1 MSSACVY
8 YVASLVDTIYIYKQ
22 TSRMTNMKTQYTFTW
37 ITRSL
42 LILTGLAGLASLMF
56 FKDASPLINW
66 LALVSIIPLIMGMLG
81 ENLVREFF
89 ITTIYMHIAK
99 NDQRHKMA
107 APTIASLP
115 LPPGMTGGMKNGAV

>member
-1 MSSACVY
+1 
-8 YVASLVDTIYIYKQ
+8 
-22 TSRMTNMKTQYTFTW
+22 MKTQYTFTW

-56 FKDASPLINW
+56 FKDASSLTSW
-66 LALVSIIPLIMGMLG
+66 LALVSIIPLIMGILG

-89 ITTIYMHIAK
+89 ITTIYRHIAK
-99 NDQRHKMA
+99 NGLKHKTA
-107 APTIASLP
+107 APTIANLP